1 MKSELRKAYARA
13 RSGSEDDFSTVV
25 RHYEALVFGYF
36 RIVAPDRLTESM
48 NATQQV
54 FFRMWEELGHSPR
67 LSDFEQELVSQLI
80 ARDWALISTPED
92 PRLAALAGLPARDR
106 IIALAVEI
114 GNWTIESAAKAFEVS
129 RSVMER
135 DLLRIRCDL
144 IGVHFINLTED
155 EKRVLREV
163 STHLCRD
170 LSKRQRQK
178 IAEATSR
185 SRELRDFK
193 SRCLEKRCEMV
204 ELWLD
209 FRLSEEEREWLL
221 GGVLGLVHRE
231 KEKRGA
237 MNPGGMRW
245 LLPRRRKKT
254 AVL

>member
-1 MKSELRKAYARA
+1 M
-13 RSGSEDDFSTVV
+13 VV

-48 NATQQV
+48 SATQQI
-54 FFRMWEELGHSPR
+54 FFRMWQEMRLLAR
-67 LSDFEQELVSQLI
+67 LSDFEKELVTQLI
-80 ARDWALISTPED
+80 DRDWTLFSTPQD
-92 PRLAALAGLPARDR
+92 PRLAALAEMPARDR

-114 GNWTIESAAKAFEVS
+114 GNWTIDSASKAFEVS

-170 LSKRQRQK
+170 LSKKQRKK

-209 FRLSEEEREWLL
+209 FRLSEEEREWLI
-221 GGVLGLVHRE
+221 GGVLGLVRRE
-231 KEKRGA
+231 KEKREASGV
-237 MNPGGMRW
+237 GGMRW
-245 LLPRRRKKT
+245 LLPRRRKKA
-254 AVL
+254 AVS